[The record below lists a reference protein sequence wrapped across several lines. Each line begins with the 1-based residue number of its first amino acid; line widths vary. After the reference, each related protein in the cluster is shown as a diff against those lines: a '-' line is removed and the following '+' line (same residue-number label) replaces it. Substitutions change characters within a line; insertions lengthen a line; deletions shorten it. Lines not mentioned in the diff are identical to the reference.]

1 MILLESLE
9 GGLGSKKAFEG
20 SLIHYN
26 LKSICYDS
34 SCLQIEKTAS
44 WVSYMFVFF
53 SVTNRLVTIIEM
65 FCKDVN
71 FSIRGGFC
79 VVEVACS
86 NDELFFHDLSVL
98 IEAAFEGVDL
108 ALGADP
114 QLLANHL
121 QKTFVVTY

>member
-1 MILLESLE
+1 MI
-9 GGLGSKKAFEG
+9 
-20 SLIHYN
+20 
-26 LKSICYDS
+26 
-34 SCLQIEKTAS
+34 
-44 WVSYMFVFF
+44 
-53 SVTNRLVTIIEM
+53 
-65 FCKDVN
+65 CKDVN
-71 FSIRGGFC
+71 FSIRGGFF

-86 NDELFFHDLSVL
+86 NDELFFNDLPVL